1 MKQVLTI
8 PKDAS
13 LKGEIKC
20 KGKVKLEGHVE
31 GGGLVE
37 GTVLVSRVGHWVGNI
52 VADVVI
58 IEGAVTGDIV
68 AKQKLLM
75 LPHGKVDGAVYSKN
89 IHMDAGASVT
99 GKVQMNTPAPLGL
112 QIDPSNY
119 VPVDLIQSDENPQQ
133 DLLDTPEIETPRPAA
148 YNNSNVVV
156 L

>member
-1 MKQVLTI
+1 MKQVLSI
-8 PKDAS
+8 PKDTS

-37 GTVLVSRVGHWVGNI
+37 GTVLISRAGHWVGNI

-58 IEGAVTGDIV
+58 VEGTVVGDIV

-75 LPHGKVDGAVYSKN
+75 LSQGKVDGAVYSKN
-89 IHMDAGASVT
+89 IHMDAGASVS
-99 GKVQMNTPAPLGL
+99 GKLQMNTPAPLGL

-119 VPVDLIQSDENPQQ
+119 VPVDLIQSDASPQQ
-133 DLLDTPEIETPRPAA
+133 SLLDTPEIEPVRPAA